1 MTRLPPSP
9 FISISS
15 VTSEVAAICGVS
27 VAAAGA
33 VVPPSASAVSNSESA
48 APIPAR
54 ESAPNSAGADL
65 QIPAPAAFSIG
76 GFPWEC
82 FDTCKTPG
90 DCVVEGCK
98 SSSCGGVERTRSEGS
113 SAIERWHRPE
123 VTGCKS
129 RVVADETSSAGIKP
143 GPHDSISD
151 TQYIPELFSVY
162 AARRCKDLISPPLPK
177 VERNID
183 GLALRAVENALN
195 LHPRDLDNDPLP
207 AFLRSPVFAPEPTR
221 GIVESLLKLARLSA

>member
-9 FISISS
+9 FVSISSS
-15 VTSEVAAICGVS
+15 VTSEVAALCGVS
-27 VAAAGA
+27 VVAAGA

-65 QIPAPAAFSIG
+65 QIPAPAAFS
-76 GFPWEC
+76 
-82 FDTCKTPG
+82 
-90 DCVVEGCK
+90 V
-98 SSSCGGVERTRSEGS
+98 
-113 SAIERWHRPE
+113 
-123 VTGCKS
+123 
-129 RVVADETSSAGIKP
+129 
-143 GPHDSISD
+143 SD

-183 GLALRAVENALN
+183 ELMLNAVGAALN